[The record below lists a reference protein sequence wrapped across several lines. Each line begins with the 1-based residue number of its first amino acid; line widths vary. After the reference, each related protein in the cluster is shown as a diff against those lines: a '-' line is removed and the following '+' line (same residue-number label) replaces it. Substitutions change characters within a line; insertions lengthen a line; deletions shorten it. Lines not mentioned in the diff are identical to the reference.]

1 MLQKHGCLTA
11 TLCVLSAMLAGCGG
25 DDDKETVTEAEVLD
39 PAEPHYGK
47 TYAEWNTEWYKWIY
61 GIQYDED
68 CHVPV
73 DDSTG
78 IYCDLGQSG
87 DVFFLAGS
95 FESDV
100 AKVVRT
106 KCVAPADT
114 SLFFPLTNA
123 VGDNGGVPIDMQLSD
138 EENEA
143 AIQELVDAVDVKNLF
158 ASVDGLNVPNL
169 ERFKVDAT
177 EFSYTL
183 PDEPNFYTCSG
194 GSGVTGL
201 IEPSYAAGYYVMLP
215 PLSKGDHTI
224 RFGLDQPADLYT
236 LDVTYKLTVE

>member
-61 GIQYDED
+61 GYQYDED
-68 CHVPV
+68 CHLPV

-78 IYCDLGQSG
+78 AYCAQGQSG
-87 DVFFLAGS
+87 DVFFLVGS
-95 FESDV
+95 LESAV
-100 AKVVRT
+100 KTVVRN
-106 KCVAPADT
+106 KCVVPADAA
-114 SLFFPLTNA
+114 LFFPLTNI
-123 VGDNGGVPIDMQLSD
+123 VGDNGGVPIDQQPSD

-143 AIQELVDAVDVKNLF
+143 AIQEFVDAVDVENLS
-158 ASVDGLNVPNL
+158 ASVDRVKIPDL

-183 PDEPNFYTCSG
+183 PEEPNFYTCAG
-194 GSGVTGL
+194 ASGVTGL

-215 PLSKGDHTI
+215 PLSKGHHQI
-224 RFGLDQPADLYT
+224 RFGLDQPDDLYT
-236 LDVTYKLTVE
+236 LDVTYELTVQ